1 MDRAKIR
8 GQVHLEF
15 ALTFPLLI
23 LFLILTVKV
32 FVWFGSSI
40 VKRNAAYQQSRTATA
55 APAVNFYNESANKLN
70 LFGH

>member
-23 LFLILTVKV
+23 LFILLAVKV
-32 FVWFGSSI
+32 FVWFGSSF
-40 VKRNAAYQQSRTATA
+40 VKRNTAYQQSRTATA
-55 APAVNFYNESANKLN
+55 APTVNFYDEKANKLE
-70 LFGH
+70 LFK